1 MEGIIV
7 IDKPKGITS
16 FDVIRVLRRTLRERR
31 IGHTGTLDP
40 LATGIL
46 VICVG
51 RATKLAQDIEGY
63 GKEYIADFELGY
75 KTDTY
80 DIEGKVVDTVS
91 DINVSREELVEALSK
106 YKGDIK
112 QVPPMYSAIK
122 VDGKKLYELAREG
135 IEIER
140 KSRDVTISSLEL
152 LDYSN
157 KKVKIDCEVSKGTY
171 IRSLIYDIGE
181 DLKTFATMTDLRR
194 TRVGEETLDRSYTL
208 ETIEQMVE
216 NKELNFLISVE
227 DYFQF
232 TKVEIT
238 DEKSLKLYVNG
249 QRSKVDVTSGKYRV
263 YNSGKFIGLG
273 EVTNGLLKG
282 YKYY

>member
-63 GKEYIADFELGY
+63 EKEYIADFELGY

-80 DIEGKVVDTVS
+80 DIEGKVLDTVS
-91 DINVSREELVEALSK
+91 DINVSREELLEALSK

-216 NKELNFLISVE
+216 NKEFRFLISVE

-232 TKVEIT
+232 TKIEIT

>member
-1 MEGIIV
+1 M
-7 IDKPKGITS
+7 
-16 FDVIRVLRRTLRERR
+16 
-31 IGHTGTLDP
+31 
-40 LATGIL
+40 
-46 VICVG
+46 
-51 RATKLAQDIEGY
+51 
-63 GKEYIADFELGY
+63 GY

-208 ETIEQMVE
+208 ETIEQMVG
-216 NKELNFLISVE
+216 NKELSFLISVE

-232 TKVEIT
+232 TKIEIT

>member
-16 FDVIRVLRRTLRERR
+16 FDVIRVLRRTLKERR

-51 RATKLAQDIEGY
+51 RATKLAQDIEGF
-63 GKEYIADFELGY
+63 GKEYVADFQLGY

-80 DIEGKVVDTVS
+80 DIEGKVVDEVS
-91 DINVSREELVEALSK
+91 EFNVSKEELLNVMEK
-106 YKGDIK
+106 YKGNIK

-122 VDGKKLYELAREG
+122 VNGKKLYELAREG
-135 IEIER
+135 VEIER
-140 KSRDVTISSLEL
+140 KSRDVEISSLEL
-152 LDYSN
+152 LEFDG
-157 KKVKIDCEVSKGTY
+157 KRVKIDCEVSKGTY

-208 ETIEQMVE
+208 EDIEKLVE
-216 NKELNFLISVE
+216 EKDYKFLISVE
-227 DYFQF
+227 DYFNYPS
-232 TKVEIT
+232 VEIK
-238 DEKSLKLYVNG
+238 DEQDLKLFVNG
-249 QRSKVDVTSGKYRV
+249 QRAKVKVADGKYRV
-263 YNSGKFIGLG
+263 YNSEKFLGLG
-273 EVTNGLLKG
+273 EVTKGLLKG